1 MGYVIIVA
9 IEFLLTFIGVTLL
22 IVYKNKHA

>member
-22 IVYKNKHA
+22 IVNKNKHA